1 MGQVLDQ
8 PMGNLLALDQASHIT
23 GWSIFQE
30 DKLIEYGKIVA
41 NQADLGERLC
51 YIKQEVLKLIDKY
64 NIDEIVMEDIQMQ
77 NNIINNVQTFKTL
90 AELFGVLYETFTELK
105 IPNSAILAS
114 SWKSAL
120 GIKGKDRAI
129 QKKNAQQWVINNYNI
144 KVIQDIADSICI
156 GAAYLKQKKTEYDWS

>member
-1 MGQVLDQ
+1 MELALVQ
-8 PMGNLLALDQASHIT
+8 PMANLLALDQASHIT

-41 NQADLGERLC
+41 NQGDLGERLY

-114 SWKSAL
+114 SWKSVL
-120 GIKGKDRAI
+120 GVKGKDRAV
-129 QKKNAQQWVINNYNI
+129 QKKNAQQWVIDNYNI

-156 GAAYLKQKKTEYDWS
+156 GAAYLKQQKSEYDWS